1 MIKDRAQKAH
11 VLRLCV
17 SKGWL
22 PQLEVE
28 VEPTTRIDRSRNLLT
43 DVDVLAVSN
52 SALAQHERFLFD
64 CKSGIKESGIGRAF
78 WLRGVMARVGAKHGF
93 VVLPEKAKIL
103 HDHRISAADMSIS
116 ILHDTE
122 LASFGASIG
131 GDVHENRSVS
141 GSLDAWEAYL
151 AIPQKYPPLAEYASF
166 ARSGF
171 WMLKDAGERCRRI
184 ISRLRAIRSE
194 LNPSKAEHLAMFG
207 DAVCLFLVAVSEL
220 AAKALLVLLSPASK
234 DEFSLTVLAIL
245 YGGQDNVDAA
255 HKLRRIA
262 SAAPEGE
269 EISIFPELTR
279 FEQLVRELMQAPLDG
294 LPAALLAREIAF
306 SSLQTEL
313 ASEDFQVSIV
323 RSARFSPKFLLLA
336 SEYLQRAARLPPEF
350 SAEYSKVALHLLS
363 TSART

>member
-11 VLRLCV
+11 ALRLCV

-43 DVDVLAVSN
+43 DIDVLAVSN

-64 CKSGIKESGIGRAF
+64 CKSGAKESGIGRAF
-78 WLRGVMARVGAKHGF
+78 WLRGVMTRVGAKYGF
-93 VVLPEKAKIL
+93 VVLPEKARIL

-116 ILHDTE
+116 ILHDSE
-122 LASFGASIG
+122 LTSFGASIG
-131 GDVHENRSVS
+131 GDVNEN
-141 GSLDAWEAYL
+141 GSLTGTLEAWEAYL
-151 AIPQKYPPLAEYASF
+151 SISQKYPQFAEYASF

-184 ISRLRAIRSE
+184 VSRLRAIRAE
-194 LNPSKAEHLAMFG
+194 LDPSKREHLAMFG
-207 DAVCLFLVAVSEL
+207 DAVCLFLIAVSEL

-234 DEFSLTVLAIL
+234 EEFSLTVLAIL

-262 SAAPEGE
+262 SATPEGE
-269 EISIFPELTR
+269 EISIFPELSR

-294 LPAALLAREIAF
+294 LPAALLVREVAF
-306 SSLQTEL
+306 SDLQTGQP
-313 ASEDFQVSIV
+313 SNDFQASIV
-323 RSARFSPKFLLLA
+323 RSARYSPKFLLLA
-336 SEYLQRAARLPPEF
+336 AEYLQRAARLPPEF
-350 SAEYSKVALHLLS
+350 STKYSEAALRLLS
-363 TSART
+363 ASARV